1 MRFFC
6 LKSFS
11 YRSEMTA
18 AVVFVWPERGIEM
31 NENRVSGMLS
41 SGDVAAIKASLEA
54 VRQKLPFLTGLDPE
68 ARRTLPRM
76 GDKSRAFVRKCLE
89 VANQNPGM
97 LPRAFEL
104 EEFGRD
110 VALDEELLPIAESI
124 RQLAEMIDDTHI
136 GVRSDA
142 YLAALT
148 VYQSAKRA
156 GKGTGLDGA
165 LDELGRRFVRKSGAV
180 ASPVTS
186 AAT

>member
-1 MRFFC
+1 VAG
-6 LKSFS
+6 K
-11 YRSEMTA
+11 
-18 AVVFVWPERGIEM
+18 GIEM

-41 SGDVAAIKASLEA
+41 GEEAAAVRGALETI
-54 VRQKLPFLTGLDPE
+54 RQKLPFLMGLDPE
-68 ARRTLPRM
+68 ARRSLPRM
-76 GDKSRAFVRKCLE
+76 GDKSRAFVRKSLE

-97 LPRAFEL
+97 LPRAFNL

-110 VALDEELLPIAESI
+110 VALDEALLPIAEAV
-124 RQLAEMIDDTHI
+124 RQLAEMIEDTQTAL
-136 GVRSDA
+136 RSDA

-165 LDELGRRFVRKSGAV
+165 VDDLGRRFIRKSGAT
-180 ASPVTS
+180 AP